1 MKNGIIIIVAIIILA
16 AGGYFGGKFFS
27 KKDIF
32 SGSKQ
37 RSDFVNKRD
46 FNSNIPSPD
55 RQAELS
61 GRVQE
66 INENEIVVGKFE
78 EVQNNLGGI
87 NPEKKREEL
96 QNMSDNEKQA
106 MREER
111 KNTQVERK
119 IIGEEIVVV
128 SDETKIY
135 KISQGLR
142 GQNADSSGPE
152 EVSLSDI
159 QVGSNI
165 TLWTKQDDS
174 DRLVGEFIL
183 VTVRQQSDGQ
193 N

>member
-32 SGSKQ
+32 SGSKR
-37 RSDFVNKRD
+37 RSDLVNKKD